1 MQSLKGLV
9 YIALIIIGFVLS
21 SCSKDSSNPIAPLIN
36 SKFTCTLNGG
46 GYSNQ
51 TITLT
56 NTGGAIYASDENETG
71 IVFSSATNDVG
82 GLVIKGKSTG
92 TFTVD
97 ESNYQVTIAM
107 NGKTP
112 LAMTSGTIVVTGFGS
127 VGGEV
132 KGTFS
137 GTSLNPST
145 LESVQVTNGSFSA
158 KRIM

>member
-1 MQSLKGLV
+1 MRAVKGLMF
-9 YIALIIIGFVLS
+9 IALIMIGFGLS
-21 SCSKDSSNPIAPLIN
+21 SCSKDSSNPVAPLIN

-46 GYSNQ
+46 GYTNQ

-71 IVFSSATNDVG
+71 IVFSSTTNDVG
-82 GLVIKGKSTG
+82 GIVIKGKSTG
-92 TFTVD
+92 TFPID
-97 ESNYQVTIAM
+97 EGDYEVTIAM
-107 NGKTP
+107 NGKTA
-112 LAMTSGTIVVTGFGS
+112 LVLTSGTIVVTGYGS

-137 GTSLNPST
+137 GSAIDAST
-145 LESVQVTNGSFSA
+145 LQTVQVTNGSFSA